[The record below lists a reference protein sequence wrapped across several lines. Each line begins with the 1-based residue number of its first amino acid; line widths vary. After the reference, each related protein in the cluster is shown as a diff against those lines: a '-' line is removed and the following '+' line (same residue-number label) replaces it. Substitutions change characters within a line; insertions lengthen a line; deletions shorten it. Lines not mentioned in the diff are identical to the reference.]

1 MNYRY
6 LFIDVLVRIIL
17 LTATCFILAF
27 EYVMVNDIVINF
39 NLLALIIF
47 QVILFVRSSN
57 RINRDLQSFFQSIR
71 NEDST
76 LSFPRKFR
84 NKSFKQLYQSLTVI
98 NKMIR
103 DIKLENKE
111 QNQYFQT
118 ITEHISVGLISFN
131 SKGDIKLLNQAAK
144 NLLNLKGTI
153 SLDSF
158 DRIEKGF
165 STILNSIKPSEQKL
179 VKLKTSG
186 LKGEE
191 MKQLLIRATALKFRN
206 ESIKIV
212 SLQDIRNEL
221 DAKELEAWQNVI
233 RVLTHEM
240 MNSTGPI
247 KSTTNTLIE
256 FIEQEGKPGSG
267 EQKNVSSE
275 LFTDVLKGLKIIEE
289 RSEGLEMFVKHFRKF
304 TLLPKPDFQKVRL
317 NEIFHNLKVLFD
329 EDIHTNKIVFKIRCV
344 PVDLCIG
351 ADKKLIEQ
359 LFINLLKNSIYYLQK
374 SNNPLLEIYAHQR
387 DNSRIEVSVKDNGQ
401 GIQPAEIEK
410 IFIPFYTTREEGSGI
425 GLSLSR
431 QIMRMHG
438 GTIDAYSEPEKHT
451 VFKLRF

>member
-344 PVDLCIG
+344 PVDLCIE